1 MVAFGYG
8 SYSKSK
14 RQRRGISPLHDGAN
28 RDDYFC
34 EPAARRPHS
43 GRRSRGVH
51 INVLAILKPSIGY
64 PFLP

>member
-14 RQRRGISPLHDGAN
+14 RQRRGTSPLHDGAN
-28 RDDYFC
+28 RDDYFLRASRP
-34 EPAARRPHS
+34 PAPFAPACD
-43 GRRSRGVH
+43 VH